1 MALFE
6 KLKLEEMT
14 QDQVRELQNLL
25 LRAGYNPGPVD
36 GMMGPATKAA
46 YSRFI
51 TAQGYDPS
59 GMMTKELPR
68 IVAQLSTNTQGAWE
82 SITLGSEPGSAPA
95 TATTPAQGVAPVS
108 TAGTPSGTP
117 AQAPTVAVP
126 GMDDG
131 TTEATVRQKYPHLSY
146 LLDNPEVKDVLMRA
160 TQGGWDQATLQG
172 ELWKTTWWQTTS
184 NATRLWDQK
193 FAQDNATA
201 MLEWDQRTVTISN
214 LMSQLG
220 FKLPENDVKWIAGRV
235 LREGWSDDQLKRYL
249 GQLARTGGVGPGQV
263 TEQAAQLKALGKN
276 YMRALSDGE
285 ANEYAIRIAEGSLT
299 RDAVESMLRNEAKGR
314 FTWLTEQIDSGL
326 SPMDLFGSL
335 RSAVAKELEVD
346 PASIDFTDMKW
357 SGLTNPVTGED
368 GKFRSMNFYEAQRW
382 ARSQAEWGYTDNA
395 NRQAAQLELDLLKA
409 MGIRKG

>member
-6 KLKLEEMT
+6 KLKLDAMS

-25 LRAGYNPGPVD
+25 MRAGFNPGAID
-36 GMMGPATKAA
+36 GVMGPVTKAA

-51 TAQGYDPS
+51 AAQGYDPS
-59 GMMTKELPR
+59 GLMTKELPR
-68 IVAQLSTNTQGAWE
+68 IVAQLSSGTQGAWE
-82 SITLGSEPGSAPA
+82 SITMGSEQGTAPQA
-95 TATTPAQGVAPVS
+95 PSTPAQGIAPAAGGGVPGGS
-108 TAGTPSGTP
+108 APTAPMAPTP
-117 AQAPTVAVP
+117 A
-126 GMDDG
+126 MDDG
-131 TTEATVRQKYPHLSY
+131 SVEQTVRQRYPHLSY
-146 LLDNPEVKDVLMRA
+146 MLDNPEVKDVLLRA

-172 ELWKTTWWQTTS
+172 ELWKTQWWQTTS

-214 LMSQLG
+214 LMSQMG
-220 FKLPENDVKWIAGRV
+220 FSLPENDVKWISGRV
-235 LREGWSDDQLKRYL
+235 IREGWSDDQLKRYL
-249 GQLARTGGVGPGQV
+249 GQLARSGGVGPGQV
-263 TEQAAQLKALGKN
+263 TEQAAQLKSLGKN
-276 YMRALSDGE
+276 YMRSLSDSE

-314 FTWLTEQIDSGL
+314 FTWLTEQIDAGL

-335 RSAVAKELEVD
+335 RGAVAKELEVD
-346 PASIDFTDMKW
+346 PANIDFTDMRW

-382 ARSQAEWGYTDNA
+382 ARQQTEWQYTDNA

-409 MGIRKG
+409 LGVRK